1 MSEAFPS
8 STPYTAD
15 RFCMRISFIIPTLN
29 EETIVGATLQTLQ
42 SPRERGHEVII
53 ADGGSEDGTLA
64 ACRGLVNHVVPSERG
79 RARQMNA
86 GAAVARGDVLLFLHA
101 DTQLPAD
108 ADFRVLAVLAC
119 ARCVWG
125 RFDIRLAGR
134 NPVYRLIEFMINLRS
149 RVSGIATGDQAIF
162 VRRSIFQTLGG
173 YPDIP
178 LMEDIAICRALKRFA
193 RPYCLRVRAVTSCRR
208 WEQRGILRTIILM
221 WCLRLAYA
229 LGVSAGRLAGYYD

>member
-1 MSEAFPS
+1 MQ
-8 STPYTAD
+8 
-15 RFCMRISFIIPTLN
+15 ISFIIPTLN
-29 EETIVGATLQTLQ
+29 EEAMVGATLHALQ
-42 SPRERGHEVII
+42 SHRERGHEVII
-53 ADGGSEDGTLA
+53 ADGGSKDGTLV
-64 ACRGLVNHVVPSERG
+64 ACAGLVNHVVPSERG

-86 GAAVARGDVLLFLHA
+86 GAAVAHGDVLLFLHA
-101 DTQLPAD
+101 DTQLPRD
-108 ADFRVLAVLAC
+108 ADLRVLAVLASAGC
-119 ARCVWG
+119 LWG

-173 YPDIP
+173 FPDIP
-178 LMEDIAICRALKRFA
+178 LMEDIEICRALKRFA

-208 WEQRGILRTIILM
+208 WEQRGILRTMILM

-229 LGVSAGRLAGYYD
+229 LGVSAGRLTGYYD

>member
-1 MSEAFPS
+1 MQ
-8 STPYTAD
+8 
-15 RFCMRISFIIPTLN
+15 ISFIIPTLN
-29 EETIVGATLQTLQ
+29 EETIVGATLQALQ

-53 ADGGSEDGTLA
+53 ADGGSKDGTLV
-64 ACRGLVNHVVPSERG
+64 ACTGLVNHVVLSERG

-86 GAAVARGDVLLFLHA
+86 GAAVAHGDVLLFLHA
-101 DTQLPAD
+101 DTQLPTD
-108 ADFRVLAVLAC
+108 ADLRVLAVLAC
-119 ARCVWG
+119 AGCVWG

-149 RVSGIATGDQAIF
+149 SVSGIATGDQAIF
-162 VRRSIFQTLGG
+162 VRRSIFLTLGG

-208 WEQRGILRTIILM
+208 WEQRGILRTMILM

-229 LGVSAGRLAGYYD
+229 LGVSAGRLARYYD

>member
-1 MSEAFPS
+1 MQ
-8 STPYTAD
+8 
-15 RFCMRISFIIPTLN
+15 ISFIIPTLN
-29 EETIVGATLQTLQ
+29 EETIVGATLQALQ

-53 ADGGSEDGTLA
+53 ADGGSEDRTLV
-64 ACRGLVNHVVPSERG
+64 ACAGLVNHVVPGEPG

-86 GAAVARGDVLLFLHA
+86 GAAVAHGDVLLFLHA

-108 ADFRVLAVLAC
+108 ADLRVLAVLASSGC
-119 ARCVWG
+119 LWG
-125 RFDIRLAGR
+125 RFDIRLAGK

-162 VRRSIFQTLGG
+162 VRRTIFQTLGG

-178 LMEDIAICRALKRFA
+178 LMEDIEICRTLKRFA

-208 WEQRGILRTIILM
+208 WEQRGILRTMILM
-221 WCLRLAYA
+221 WWLRLAYA
-229 LGVSAGRLAGYYD
+229 LGVSAGWLARYYD